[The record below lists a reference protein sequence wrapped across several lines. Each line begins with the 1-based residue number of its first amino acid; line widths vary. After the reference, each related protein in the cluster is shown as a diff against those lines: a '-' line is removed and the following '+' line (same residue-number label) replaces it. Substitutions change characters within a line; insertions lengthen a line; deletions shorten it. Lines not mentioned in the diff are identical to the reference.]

1 MLTADQS
8 GIARFADE
16 LQRSNVVKLT
26 HHGQIDGM
34 PPCLIDICKPSFF
47 IICADSKRTYNSA
60 RPEIIAKAEDYLKKE
75 SIAGQ
80 IFITGMLN
88 RNFSLNEE
96 ICAVGFE
103 CKENLLV
110 GIRMGT
116 WNFQAKLFYEKLG
129 YKVFG
134 EIKDC
139 PPNTIHYD
147 LKKVF
152 SYK

>member
-1 MLTADQS
+1 MVLYIDEKYRGN
-8 GIARFADE
+8 GIGKMIINNIEKFA
-16 LQRSNVVKLT
+16 
-26 HHGQIDGM
+26 
-34 PPCLIDICKPSFF
+34 
-47 IICADSKRTYNSA
+47 
-60 RPEIIAKAEDYLKKE
+60 
-75 SIAGQ
+75 
-80 IFITGMLN
+80 
-88 RNFSLNEE
+88 
-96 ICAVGFE
+96 
-103 CKENLLV
+103 KENLLV

-116 WNFQAKLFYEKLG
+116 WNFQAKLFYEKLV

>member
-1 MLTADQS
+1 MILIKNNNSIKLQNAIHKELRSYNRRHCKWIYDNENEIPS
-8 GIARFADE
+8 SDEKKYNNFIVYDDEILIGGAIGFIEYEWYFLDKLYIDEKYRGNGIGKMIINNIEKFA
-16 LQRSNVVKLT
+16 
-26 HHGQIDGM
+26 
-34 PPCLIDICKPSFF
+34 
-47 IICADSKRTYNSA
+47 
-60 RPEIIAKAEDYLKKE
+60 
-75 SIAGQ
+75 
-80 IFITGMLN
+80 
-88 RNFSLNEE
+88 
-96 ICAVGFE
+96 
-103 CKENLLV
+103 KENLLV

-116 WNFQAKLFYEKLG
+116 WDFQAKLFYEKLG